1 MEKYSQY
8 VPIVDIQ
15 ALRSFKNRIAHI
27 LSEKTKLKSSHFSY
41 KNLIK
46 NFNYVMEIW
55 TTEPRIP
62 RNVFNFVII
71 LFYFSFYDKIII
83 IIRFRKVGIGSYAI
97 DKNSS
102 TSLVSKLR
110 KEDRVDY
117 ILSFINQCT
126 PSLLWFRDRS
136 ESIFIYYT
144 RRRNCICRS
153 ASTVRQCERMWAIT
167 TIKLCLLSCSGLYY
181 GRQAIRAIP
190 F

>member
-27 LSEKTKLKSSHFSY
+27 LSEKTKLKSSHFPY

-83 IIRFRKVGIGSYAI
+83 IIRFR
-97 DKNSS
+97 
-102 TSLVSKLR
+102 
-110 KEDRVDY
+110 
-117 ILSFINQCT
+117 
-126 PSLLWFRDRS
+126 
-136 ESIFIYYT
+136 
-144 RRRNCICRS
+144 
-153 ASTVRQCERMWAIT
+153 
-167 TIKLCLLSCSGLYY
+167 
-181 GRQAIRAIP
+181 
-190 F
+190 